1 MSKFDDI
8 IAKKSKIYENI
19 IGANVQPGVQAA
31 KPAVPPIAGLKPQAQ
46 QTQQPQQQGQQG
58 QQQQDQQQ
66 PQQPK
71 QQQQDPLKAAQDAIA
86 VLLQHKDNPAVQQLL
101 AKAMQPQQAPT
112 QQNVQ

>member
-8 IAKKSKIYENI
+8 IAKKTKIYENI

-31 KPAVPPIAGLKPQAQ
+31 KPTVPPIAGLKPQTQ
-46 QTQQPQQQGQQG
+46 QTQQPQQQGQQDQQQNQP
-58 QQQQDQQQ
+58 QQQQPAQ
-66 PQQPK
+66 K
-71 QQQQDPLKAAQDAIA
+71 QQDPMKAAQDAIA

-101 AKAMQPQQAPT
+101 AKAMQPQQAQPT

>member
-46 QTQQPQQQGQQG
+46 QTQQPQQQGQQDQQQNQP
-58 QQQQDQQQ
+58 QQQQPAQ
-66 PQQPK
+66 K
-71 QQQQDPLKAAQDAIA
+71 QQDPMKAAQDAIA

-101 AKAMQPQQAPT
+101 AKAMQPQQAQPT